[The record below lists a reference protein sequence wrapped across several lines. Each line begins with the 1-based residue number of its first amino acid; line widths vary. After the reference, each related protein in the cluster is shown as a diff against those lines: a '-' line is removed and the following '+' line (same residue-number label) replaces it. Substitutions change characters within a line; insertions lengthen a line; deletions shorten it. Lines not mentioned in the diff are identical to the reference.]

1 MTRDTIPRRAA
12 HEPRSTRFKLLVAV
26 LVLSASSLYGSPT
39 AAIGPALAQEQRAVS
54 ATADMGSSAQPHVNK
69 DPRKDAWPKPTAA
82 EMKSVQDLIDAGKNL
97 EALARL
103 VQVMKNYCCN
113 FGTMAGGLPE
123 YDPRLRGEGS
133 CQRRKG
139 GKVKIGRAAF
149 SSAAWLY
156 SSLKHEM
163 VHSAQWQD
171 EEAAG
176 ALGSNGR
183 EKEAYGLEIA
193 QAGNTGISEQEKK
206 ELEERLKHYQ

>member
-1 MTRDTIPRRAA
+1 VSRDAIPTRATHQFRPV
-12 HEPRSTRFKLLVAV
+12 RSKLALVVLALVASGF
-26 LVLSASSLYGSPT
+26 LSPAS
-39 AAIGPALAQEQRAVS
+39 ANVGPAPAQEQRAS
-54 ATADMGSSAQPHVNK
+54 GAASDLGAAGQPKVNK

-82 EMKSVQDLIDAGKNL
+82 EMKSVQDLIDAGKNQ

-103 VQVMKNYCCN
+103 VNVMKNYCCN
-113 FGTMAGGLPE
+113 FGTMEGGLPI

-133 CQRRKG
+133 AERKKG

-171 EEAAG
+171 EDAARE
-176 ALGSNGR
+176 LGSKGR
-183 EKEAYGLEIA
+183 EKESYQLEIE
-193 QAGNTGISEQEKK
+193 QAGNTGVSEQEKK
-206 ELEERLKHYQ
+206 ELQERLKHYE